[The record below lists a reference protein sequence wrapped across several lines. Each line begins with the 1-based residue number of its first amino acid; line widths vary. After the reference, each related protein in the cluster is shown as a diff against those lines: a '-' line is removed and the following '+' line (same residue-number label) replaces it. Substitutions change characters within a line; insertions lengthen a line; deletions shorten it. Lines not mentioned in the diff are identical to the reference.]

1 MLVLW
6 KSTLMQKLMFLFH
19 MPSLLQTS
27 CRQEFSLL
35 NPYAK
40 IFSPNYLNALNKIAS
55 SGSRALETSV
65 IIALFA
71 TFLTFVILLLYYLR
85 IIGEMVEACDM
96 LPKNV

>member
-40 IFSPNYLNALNKIAS
+40 IFSPNYLNALNKIALKRLNDQGNELFVTICN
-55 SGSRALETSV
+55 SGNGKH
-65 IIALFA
+65 
-71 TFLTFVILLLYYLR
+71 LR
-85 IIGEMVEACDM
+85 CGF
-96 LPKNV
+96 